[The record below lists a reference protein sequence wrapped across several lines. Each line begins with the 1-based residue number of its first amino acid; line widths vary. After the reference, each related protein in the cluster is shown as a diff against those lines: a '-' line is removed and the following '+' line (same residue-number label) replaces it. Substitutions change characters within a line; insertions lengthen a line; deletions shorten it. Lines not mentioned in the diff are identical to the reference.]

1 MSPDAR
7 DIGAFAALTYR
18 IERFRLPRILQLRE
32 KVTSGKPL
40 SSADLHYISTS
51 LNRTRQVLP
60 LTDRHPEY
68 QEFVSRLLGQYMYV
82 VSAGLENERN
92 I

>member
-1 MSPDAR
+1 MSPDVR

-18 IERFRLPRILQLRE
+18 IEQFRLPRILQLRE
-32 KVTSGKPL
+32 KVASGKTL

-51 LNRTRQVLP
+51 LDRTRLVLP

-68 QEFVSRLLGQYMYV
+68 QEFVTRLLGQYMYV